1 MTTHVCV
8 VHRTGTRHVHEATDQ
23 EGVFKQA
30 LCGHVPREPHSDKF
44 PMDHACRKCAR
55 IHKLLIDKS
64 IRANPTFAPAWAKE
78 ER

>member
-23 EGVFKQA
+23 VGVFKQS
-30 LCGHVPREPHSDKF
+30 LCGHVPKEPHYHNF
-44 PMDHACRKCAR
+44 PMLTDCLKCSR
-55 IHKLLIDKS
+55 ISKMLIDKS
-64 IRANPTFAPAWAKE
+64 IRANPTYTHLHKE